1 MLDGEVRKHWVRDV
15 DSGCRHHLFVLPS
28 SGHRLGFPFARFLL
42 RRRTLITHAEEVIPS
57 EAFHVLTHGSLKIRF
72 EGVWEVDVKLL

>member
-28 SGHRLGFPFARFLL
+28 QARVSFRSLFA
-42 RRRTLITHAEEVIPS
+42 P
-57 EAFHVLTHGSLKIRF
+57 
-72 EGVWEVDVKLL
+72 